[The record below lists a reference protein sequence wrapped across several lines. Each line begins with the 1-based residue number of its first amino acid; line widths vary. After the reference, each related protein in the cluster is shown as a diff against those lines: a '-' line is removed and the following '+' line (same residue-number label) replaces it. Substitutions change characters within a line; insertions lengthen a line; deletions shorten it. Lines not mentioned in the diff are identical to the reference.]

1 MVYIKTIEI
10 TGILGEKNIK
20 CYFFNN
26 IAKHK
31 GNTAEDIA
39 VREATLV
46 SAYNP
51 DYSRNSAVLTSNDNR
66 VTVEVEDWY
75 DSAK

>member
-1 MVYIKTIEI
+1 MERKTLS
-10 TGILGEKNIK
+10 GI
-20 CYFFNN
+20 FFNT
-26 IAKHK
+26 IAKHM

-51 DYSRNSAVLTSNDNR
+51 DYSKKSAVLTSNDNR